1 MANLQEAGTGWV
13 TRSPQRRTHAE
24 ATAALRRR
32 AGRGRARALSV
43 RVRGGGLCASA
54 SSAHPWARKMIA
66 AQSQPL
72 NEHPQVTEA
81 PTARVNALWCLCACL
96 GERGGQQ
103 EGSPKM
109 PHDLGF
115 RGAASRALTDASSP
129 SLQAPHGNRRATLGT
144 AFCARHAL
152 SRVHRGGPGR
162 HQGPR
167 GESQAREEVRLVGR
181 WSRARRSE
189 AGSGPSAQGP
199 HCCPPATHTPR
210 PALIPGAGLDCPP
223 LSAVGTGPSLSQRR
237 PSAFPTLRP
246 HVKAPPGP
254 RAREVSPATRG

>member
-1 MANLQEAGTGWV
+1 
-13 TRSPQRRTHAE
+13 
-24 ATAALRRR
+24 
-32 AGRGRARALSV
+32 
-43 RVRGGGLCASA
+43 
-54 SSAHPWARKMIA
+54 MIA

-162 HQGPR
+162 HQGPQ

-181 WSRARRSE
+181 WSRARRSD
-189 AGSGPSAQGP
+189 AGSGSSAQGP

-223 LSAVGTGPSLSQRR
+223 LSAVGTGPLLSQPR

>member
-1 MANLQEAGTGWV
+1 
-13 TRSPQRRTHAE
+13 
-24 ATAALRRR
+24 
-32 AGRGRARALSV
+32 
-43 RVRGGGLCASA
+43 
-54 SSAHPWARKMIA
+54 MIA

-210 PALIPGAGLDCPP
+210 PALIPVQALTAPHSELWERVPYC
-223 LSAVGTGPSLSQRR
+223 
-237 PSAFPTLRP
+237 PSAGPLPFPP
-246 HVKAPPGP
+246 SDPM
-254 RAREVSPATRG
+254 

>member
-1 MANLQEAGTGWV
+1 
-13 TRSPQRRTHAE
+13 
-24 ATAALRRR
+24 
-32 AGRGRARALSV
+32 
-43 RVRGGGLCASA
+43 
-54 SSAHPWARKMIA
+54 
-66 AQSQPL
+66 
-72 NEHPQVTEA
+72 
-81 PTARVNALWCLCACL
+81 
-96 GERGGQQ
+96 
-103 EGSPKM
+103 M

-115 RGAASRALTDASSP
+115 RGAASRALTDASPP

-181 WSRARRSE
+181 WSRARRSD
-189 AGSGPSAQGP
+189 AGSGSSAQGP

-254 RAREVSPATRG
+254 RAREVSPATRGRARPPDARGLGPSRLGVTSFHPPGSGEGRALVPIPAEPSGDAEGGPCSREGHGQLLPGTCSGTSGWWGGGWTHWTNPTATRLNPEKGSFAQETADRHLALSDPQEL